1 MEITKG
7 FKNFLSFFVK
17 QGRVDKENLEKAFE
31 SLKGYLIDVD
41 VPYEVIEKLFEAL
54 KKDLKNIPPGFS
66 GVSYLYY
73 LLYEKIK
80 KFLESKKII
89 KDKGIFLILGL
100 QGSGKTTFT
109 GKLAKY
115 FLKKGKKVLVVSLD
129 YRRPAAFEQLK
140 TYIEKGILEKDIK
153 NIDFLFLGKKENLEN
168 ILKLINEK
176 KKDYDI
182 ILVDTAGRSYVDED
196 LLKEIS
202 FIYEKLKPEESLLVI
217 DSLMGQE
224 ALELSKAFKKYIPI
238 TGLVLTKA
246 DSDTKGASILSAK
259 YILNA
264 PIYFVSE
271 GEKIDTLREFNADI
285 WTQRI
290 LEGIDL
296 EKSLNELF
304 KLDPNYLFT
313 LYNKLLEG
321 EYTLYDLKDELI
333 LRLSIDPNLISYY
346 INLPIFQLTSKF
358 DEKKI
363 KHWIAIINSMTD
375 EERKN
380 HTLFKNTSR
389 IKRVAKGSGTSEK
402 EVKELLKTYAQ
413 LKFQAKRYKALQ
425 EKEQK
430 KQQKKMKNMFK
441 MFFRGF
447 K

>member
-54 KKDLKNIPPGFS
+54 KNDLKNIPPGFS

-375 EERKN
+375 KERKN

-441 MFFRGF
+441 MLFRGF

>member
-54 KKDLKNIPPGFS
+54 KNDLKNIPPGFS

-333 LRLSIDPNLISYY
+333 LRLSIDPNLIFYY

-375 EERKN
+375 KERKN

-441 MFFRGF
+441 MLFRGF